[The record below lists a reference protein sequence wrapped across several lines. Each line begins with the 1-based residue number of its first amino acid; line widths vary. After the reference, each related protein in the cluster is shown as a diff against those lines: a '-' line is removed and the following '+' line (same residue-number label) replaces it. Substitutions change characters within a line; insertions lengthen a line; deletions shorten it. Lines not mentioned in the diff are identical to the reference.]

1 MSKKNQT
8 TKKSSEPVQAIDA
21 RAIRY
26 REAAFE
32 VLGEGDEQSVR
43 MSVSSEAP
51 VLSYVYFNG
60 EMQLAY
66 EILDHAPGS
75 VDMSRC
81 KDGLVIL
88 DTHGGDQIGL
98 LSVELADRKMG
109 GLVEFCTGAR
119 AQEIRQDAVRKLRRN
134 TSVGYRVD
142 ADSYRLEGEQDGI
155 PVVRAMSWMPYEA
168 SFVPVPADPGVG
180 VGRAEAEV
188 NKQIAGQSGKETK
201 KMEPKEMAGLFARA
215 AKFGIDAEKVQE
227 LIDDGKGRAELD
239 AMIVEKQAKDAE
251 IAKKDAEA
259 CRKEIEALKARK
271 PEAAQATKADIE
283 APAVVI
289 GKDRKYSVM
298 NVLRNLAGE
307 KSDVGFEMEIS
318 QELGRQRGKTPK
330 GVIIPFSALSQ
341 RDLSVSGTSSATV
354 ATYLDSANFIDLLR
368 TKYVIGQAGVTF
380 MPGVVGNLS
389 IPKMSAGATAYHVAE
404 GSDVTESTP
413 TLANVTGSP
422 HTIGAL
428 VDVTRRMLEQSTPAI
443 EALVRT
449 EIEERLMRGVQIAV
463 FAGSGESGQPSA
475 ITTATGI
482 NNPSISVAGAPTYA
496 EILNFPGSIMAD
508 NAEADGQKF
517 IMTAKVWAKLAATLV
532 GEDGAR
538 TVLDPVSKTCIG
550 FPYFTTEDV
559 PANSLWFGDW
569 STVVVPF
576 WGNGVEIASD
586 NAKLFASGGITLRA
600 LLDYDVMVRQGAKLA
615 YNTAVT
621 S

>member
-32 VLGEGDEQSVR
+32 VRGEGDEQSIR

-60 EMQLAY
+60 EMQRAY

-168 SFVPVPADPGVG
+168 SFVPVPADPSVG

-215 AKFGIDAEKVQE
+215 AKFGIEADKVQE

-251 IAKKDAEA
+251 IAKKRDEYEA
-259 CRKEIEALKARK
+259 HRPLLE
-271 PEAAQATKADIE
+271 
-283 APAVVI
+283 
-289 GKDRKYSVM
+289 S
-298 NVLRNLAGE
+298 
-307 KSDVGFEMEIS
+307 F
-318 QELGRQRGKTPK
+318 KTTPGPK
-330 GVIIPFSALSQ
+330 
-341 RDLSVSGTSSATV
+341 
-354 ATYLDSANFIDLLR
+354 
-368 TKYVIGQAGVTF
+368 
-380 MPGVVGNLS
+380 
-389 IPKMSAGATAYHVAE
+389 
-404 GSDVTESTP
+404 
-413 TLANVTGSP
+413 
-422 HTIGAL
+422 
-428 VDVTRRMLEQSTPAI
+428 
-443 EALVRT
+443 
-449 EIEERLMRGVQIAV
+449 
-463 FAGSGESGQPSA
+463 
-475 ITTATGI
+475 
-482 NNPSISVAGAPTYA
+482 
-496 EILNFPGSIMAD
+496 
-508 NAEADGQKF
+508 
-517 IMTAKVWAKLAATLV
+517 
-532 GEDGAR
+532 
-538 TVLDPVSKTCIG
+538 
-550 FPYFTTEDV
+550 
-559 PANSLWFGDW
+559 
-569 STVVVPF
+569 
-576 WGNGVEIASD
+576 
-586 NAKLFASGGITLRA
+586 
-600 LLDYDVMVRQGAKLA
+600 
-615 YNTAVT
+615 
-621 S
+621 

>member
-1 MSKKNQT
+1 
-8 TKKSSEPVQAIDA
+8 
-21 RAIRY
+21 
-26 REAAFE
+26 
-32 VLGEGDEQSVR
+32 
-43 MSVSSEAP
+43 
-51 VLSYVYFNG
+51 
-60 EMQLAY
+60 
-66 EILDHAPGS
+66 
-75 VDMSRC
+75 MSRC

-88 DTHGGDQIGL
+88 DTHDGDQIGL

-168 SFVPVPADPGVG
+168 SFVPVPADPSVG

-259 CRKEIEALKARK
+259 LRKEVEALKARK

-404 GSDVTESTP
+404 GLDVTESAP

-463 FAGSGESGQPSA
+463 FAGTGTNGQPSA

-482 NNPSISVAGAPTYA
+482 NNPSISSAGTPTYA
-496 EILNFPGSIMAD
+496 EILNFPGTIMAD

-517 IMTAKVWAKLAATLV
+517 IMTAEVWAKLAATLV
-532 GEDGAR
+532 GTDGAH

-621 S
+621 I

>member
-1 MSKKNQT
+1 MKKKNQQP
-8 TKKSSEPVQAIDA
+8 TKNSEPAPSIDA

-32 VLGEGDEQSVR
+32 VRGEGEEQSVR

-60 EMQLAY
+60 ELQLAY

-98 LSVELADRKMG
+98 MSVELYDRKMG
-109 GLVEFCTGAR
+109 GPVEFCTGAR
-119 AQEIRQDAVRKLRRN
+119 AQEIKQDAVRKLRRN

-188 NKQIAGQSGKETK
+188 NKQIAGQPGKETK

-215 AKFGIDAEKVQE
+215 AKFGIEADKVQE

-259 CRKEIEALKARK
+259 LRKEVEALKARK

-307 KSDVGFEMEIS
+307 KSDVGFETEIS

-330 GVIIPFSALSQ
+330 GVIIPFAALSQ

-482 NNPSISVAGAPTYA
+482 NNPAIALAGTPTYA
-496 EILNFPGSIMAD
+496 EILNFPGNIMAD

-517 IMTAKVWAKLAATLV
+517 IMTAEVWAKLAATLV
-532 GEDGAR
+532 GADGAR

>member
-8 TKKSSEPVQAIDA
+8 TKKSSEPVQAIDD

-32 VLGEGDEQSVR
+32 VRGEGDEQSVR

-98 LSVELADRKMG
+98 LSVELADRKLG

-404 GSDVTESTP
+404 GSDITESTP

-482 NNPSISVAGAPTYA
+482 NNPIISVAGTPTYA
-496 EILNFPGSIMAD
+496 EILNFPGNIMAD

-517 IMTAKVWAKLAATLV
+517 IMTAEVWAKLAATLV
-532 GEDGAR
+532 GTDGAR

>member
-32 VLGEGDEQSVR
+32 VRGEGDEQSIR

-60 EMQLAY
+60 EMQRAY

-168 SFVPVPADPGVG
+168 SFVPVPADPSVG

-215 AKFGIDAEKVQE
+215 AKFGIEADKVQE

-259 CRKEIEALKARK
+259 LRKEVEALKARK

-289 GKDRKYSVM
+289 GRDRKYSVM

-341 RDLSVSGTSSATV
+341 RDLTVSGTSSATV

-404 GSDVTESTP
+404 GSDITESAP

-463 FAGSGESGQPSA
+463 FAGSGDSGQPSA
-475 ITTATGI
+475 ITKATGI
-482 NNPSISVAGAPTYA
+482 NNPSINSAGAPTYA
-496 EILNFPGSIMAD
+496 EILNFPGTIMAD

-532 GEDGAR
+532 GADGAR

-621 S
+621 T

>member
-32 VLGEGDEQSVR
+32 VRGEGDEQSIR

-60 EMQLAY
+60 EMQRAY

-168 SFVPVPADPGVG
+168 SFVPVPADPSVG

-215 AKFGIDAEKVQE
+215 AKFGIEADKVQE

-259 CRKEIEALKARK
+259 LRKEVEALKARK

-341 RDLSVSGTSSATV
+341 RDLSVSGTLSATV

-404 GSDVTESTP
+404 GSDITESAP

-463 FAGSGESGQPSA
+463 FAGSGDSGQPSA
-475 ITTATGI
+475 ITTAIGI
-482 NNPSISVAGAPTYA
+482 NNPSVTQGAPTYA
-496 EILNFPGSIMAD
+496 ELLGFPGSIMAD

-532 GEDGAR
+532 GADGAR

-615 YNTAVT
+615 YNTTVT
-621 S
+621 T